1 MGEKYSFSARVF
13 VGNLDTSKATREQ
26 ILQKYSCFGSV
37 LGLTVFKGYAF
48 VQFGSYEEAAYA
60 VGSTNK
66 TMLAGQALGETLAH
80 EGVPLTTF
88 RFLLIPATFFV
99 RVHNQGVG
107 MFFDG
112 IPTIIQ

>member
-1 MGEKYSFSARVF
+1 MGKKYSFSARVF

-66 TMLAGQALGETLAH
+66 TMLAGQALGETLA
-80 EGVPLTTF
+80 TTF
-88 RFLLIPATFFV
+88 RFLLIPATFFL
-99 RVHNQGVG
+99 RVHNQGVCFL
-107 MFFDG
+107 MAFR
-112 IPTIIQ
+112 Q